1 MRENFI
7 ACPVFSGYGLMK
19 GVLIVYLLILFL
31 KVVIGVSYQA
41 LLYCTILKQTTI
53 YEKCQEIL

>member
-19 GVLIVYLLILFL
+19 GVLIVYYLLLLL
-31 KVVIGVSYQA
+31 KVLIGVSYQE
-41 LLYCTILKQTTI
+41 LLYAVMEQLRKQ
-53 YEKCQEIL
+53 LL